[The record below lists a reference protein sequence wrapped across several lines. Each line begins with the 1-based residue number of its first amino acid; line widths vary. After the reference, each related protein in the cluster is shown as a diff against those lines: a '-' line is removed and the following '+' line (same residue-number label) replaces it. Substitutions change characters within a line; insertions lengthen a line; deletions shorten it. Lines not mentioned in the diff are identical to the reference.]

1 MAGIFK
7 TFSHKLKP
15 KQIHGMCG
23 LDGPTGKPGVQR
35 PAQPVGH
42 SVSVTRPEVG
52 DGKPQAS
59 HAPDRHEPHNVPAP
73 PLDPPPFCLLQRVQY
88 STFRRARG
96 LGRSSKSRS
105 SRSRQSLRP
114 RASARR
120 TTPQSVSCFARRS
133 GSREPTVASRK
144 RSQRRT
150 RSTLRRSAVS
160 RATPS
165 TTRVARCHPHALALI
180 LALALIRTLALT
192 LKVMVVAL
200 ILALALIRTPS
211 PNVKGHG
218 RLHKGGG
225 RRWRRRVHE
234 VSWAKEWHAQSALV
248 IGHRDAEVL
257 LCSRT
262 CSRK

>member
-23 LDGPTGKPGVQR
+23 LDGPTGKPGAQR

-52 DGKPQAS
+52 DGKRQAS

-133 GSREPTVASRK
+133 GSREPTAASRK

-165 TTRVARCHPHALALI
+165 TTRVARCHPQ
-180 LALALIRTLALT
+180 R
-192 LKVMVVAL
+192 
-200 ILALALIRTPS
+200 
-211 PNVKGHG
+211 
-218 RLHKGGG
+218 
-225 RRWRRRVHE
+225 
-234 VSWAKEWHAQSALV
+234 
-248 IGHRDAEVL
+248 
-257 LCSRT
+257 
-262 CSRK
+262 

>member
-1 MAGIFK
+1 
-7 TFSHKLKP
+7 
-15 KQIHGMCG
+15 MCG
-23 LDGPTGKPGVQR
+23 LDGPTGKPGAQR

-52 DGKPQAS
+52 DGKRQAS

-133 GSREPTVASRK
+133 GSREPTAASRK

-234 VSWAKEWHAQSALV
+234 VSSVKEWHAQSALV

>member
-1 MAGIFK
+1 MGRRA
-7 TFSHKLKP
+7 S
-15 KQIHGMCG
+15 
-23 LDGPTGKPGVQR
+23 
-35 PAQPVGH
+35 PVRNAPRTASIGH

-59 HAPDRHEPHNVPAP
+59 HAPDRHKPHNGLAP
-73 PLDPPPFCLLQRVQY
+73 PLDPPLFCLLQRVQY

-165 TTRVARCHPHALALI
+165 TTRVARCYPQ
-180 LALALIRTLALT
+180 R
-192 LKVMVVAL
+192 
-200 ILALALIRTPS
+200 
-211 PNVKGHG
+211 
-218 RLHKGGG
+218 
-225 RRWRRRVHE
+225 
-234 VSWAKEWHAQSALV
+234 
-248 IGHRDAEVL
+248 
-257 LCSRT
+257 
-262 CSRK
+262 